1 MTTDIWLVAE
11 LTIAQGKTETF
22 KDRMKALIDQVQAQ
36 EPDTLIFKFFFN
48 DDETKC
54 CPIELYRDS
63 EALQTHIHNVHDI
76 FAPVLEVSQLT
87 RIEIYGDA
95 TQELK
100 ESAAPLGAKF
110 FKSWNGF
117 TR

>member
-1 MTTDIWLVAE
+1 MT
-11 LTIAQGKTETF
+11 
-22 KDRMKALIDQVQAQ
+22 
-36 EPDTLIFKFFFN
+36 
-48 DDETKC
+48 
-54 CPIELYRDS
+54 
-63 EALQTHIHNVHDI
+63 THIHNVHDI

-87 RIEIYGDA
+87 RIEIYGDT

-110 FKSWNGF
+110 FKSLNGF